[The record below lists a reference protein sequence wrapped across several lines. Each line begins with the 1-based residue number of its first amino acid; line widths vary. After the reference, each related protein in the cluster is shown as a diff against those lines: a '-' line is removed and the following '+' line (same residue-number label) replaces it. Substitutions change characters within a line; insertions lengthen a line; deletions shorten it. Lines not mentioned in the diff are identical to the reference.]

1 MDEAP
6 RSSSA
11 AEPTAPSAG
20 SSEEPEIKGTLF
32 IMLLFMM
39 ALVGFWVLMY
49 LRLLEV

>member
-1 MDEAP
+1 MNDVP
-6 RSSSA
+6 HSPSTTDPST
-11 AEPTAPSAG
+11 PTGPTD
-20 SSEEPEIKGTLF
+20 EPEIRGTLF

>member
-1 MDEAP
+1 MDDAP
-6 RSSSA
+6 RNSSETESA
-11 AEPTAPSAG
+11 VPPAG
-20 SSEEPEIKGTLF
+20 PSEEPEIKGTLF

>member
-1 MDEAP
+1 MDDVTQ
-6 RSSSA
+6 SSSA
-11 AEPTAPSAG
+11 TESSAPPGSAD
-20 SSEEPEIKGTLF
+20 EPEIKGTLF

>member
-1 MDEAP
+1 MDDAP
-6 RSSSA
+6 KESSTP
-11 AEPTAPSAG
+11 EPSAPPSG
-20 SSEEPEIKGTLF
+20 PTEEPEIKGTLF

>member
-1 MDEAP
+1 MDDVTQ
-6 RSSSA
+6 RSPATESST
-11 AEPTAPSAG
+11 PPG
-20 SSEEPEIKGTLF
+20 STDEPEIKGTLF

>member
-1 MDEAP
+1 MDDAP

-11 AEPTAPSAG
+11 TESATPSAG
-20 SSEEPEIKGTLF
+20 PSDEPEIKGTLF

>member
-1 MDEAP
+1 MNHVPQGPSVGE
-6 RSSSA
+6 SSA
-11 AEPTAPSAG
+11 PPPEQT
-20 SSEEPEIKGTLF
+20 EEPEIKGTLF